1 MSSLP
6 FPRPARGAVAAAL
19 LAAALPLAA
28 AGAQTD
34 YYNTDA
40 GRPLTV
46 EDAAVIE
53 RHAFELQA
61 APVRL
66 ERARGGRYTWGLEPE
81 LAYGVLPLTQLE
93 VGLPLVARDAA
104 AGAGR
109 RVGLAGVDVALL
121 HTLNTETLSLPSF
134 AVGLSTLLP
143 AGSLAAAHAYGTV
156 TAVATRTTTHGRVHL
171 NAQATAGPTPAADV
185 DDAGTVELSRWLAG
199 VAVDRALALRS
210 LLVGAELVARQPLD
224 ADTDVAWSAAL
235 GLRRQMT
242 PRWALDAGVGRE
254 LTGDHQ
260 AWSLTVGT
268 AYAFGVPG
276 LTPRG
281 GR

>member
-1 MSSLP
+1 MTCTNAG
-6 FPRPARGAVAAAL
+6 RRARTAVAAL
-19 LAAALPLAA
+19 LAALSPAA

-66 ERARGGRYTWGLEPE
+66 ERARGGRYAWAVEPE
-81 LAYGVLPLTQLE
+81 LAYGILPLTQLE

-109 RVGLAGVDVALL
+109 RVGLAGVDVAVL
-121 HTLNTETLSLPSF
+121 HTLNNETLSLPSF
-134 AVGLSTLLP
+134 AVGFSTLLP
-143 AGSLAAAHAYGTV
+143 AGSLAAAHAYGTA
-156 TAVATRTTTHGRVHL
+156 TAVATRTTSHGRVHL
-171 NAQATAGPTPAADV
+171 NVQATAGPSPAADA
-185 DDAGTVELSRWLAG
+185 DDAGTMELSRWLAG
-199 VAVDRALALRS
+199 VAVDRAFALRS

-224 ADTDVAWSAAL
+224 ADAAVGWSAAL
-235 GLRRQMT
+235 GVRRQLS
-242 PRWALDAGVGRE
+242 PRWALDAGIGRE